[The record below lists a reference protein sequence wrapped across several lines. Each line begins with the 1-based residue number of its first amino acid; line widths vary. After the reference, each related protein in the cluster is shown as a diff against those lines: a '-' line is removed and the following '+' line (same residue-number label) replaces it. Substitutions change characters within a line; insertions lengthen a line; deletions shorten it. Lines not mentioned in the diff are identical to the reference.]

1 MKKKKNKD
9 NSKIINKCVVIILKE
24 CLNYDI
30 KDIRKIIRDFNYQSC
45 KAANKGMAMKYFHEL
60 DMMNR
65 KNEDKNF
72 DRKVYEVAT
81 YGKQY
86 GSVIA
91 DEMKVIFPEANTM
104 NISTLRQQLVDGNWN
119 TNAKDILSCKANI
132 PNYKIT
138 TPYYIHNKNYKLRN
152 NGGWFVDL
160 AFFSITGQAKY
171 GFKKGHKFEFKIDKL
186 DNSKKTILTRIINGE
201 YKQGSAQISLTDKG
215 KIKLAI
221 SFSFDRKDTPPLN
234 KDKILGVDLGITN
247 IATMSIFD
255 VSKEDWDYLR
265 YNDRILSGKEVIAY
279 RQKCYNL
286 RRQLSI
292 STKVAGKGRIGHGRK
307 CRMKPLERIRN
318 KEHNFADLYN
328 HKVSKYIVE
337 LAEKNECATIQMED
351 LSKATKDINEMFLKS
366 WSYYDLQ
373 QKIIYKA
380 KEKGINVI
388 KVNPKY
394 TSKRCSKCGCIHEDN
409 RDCKN
414 NQAKFECKICGYKE
428 NADINASK
436 NISIPHIDTI
446 IDNTEILSNN

>member
-1 MKKKKNKD
+1 MKKKKDKE
-9 NSKIINKCVVIILKE
+9 NSNTINKCVTVILKK
-24 CLNYDI
+24 CLNYEM
-30 KDIRKIIRDFNYQSC
+30 KNTRKIIKDFNYLSC
-45 KAANKGMAMKYFHEL
+45 KAANKGMIMKYLHEL

-65 KNEDKNF
+65 KNENKKF
-72 DRKVYEVAT
+72 DRKIYEVAT

-86 GSVIA
+86 SSVIE
-91 DEMKVIFPEANTM
+91 DEMKIIFSEANTG

-138 TPYYIHNKNYKLRN
+138 TPYYVHNNNYKLRN
-152 NGGWFVDL
+152 NGGWFVDIS
-160 AFFSITGQAKY
+160 FFSVAGAHNLGLKRGY
-171 GFKKGHKFEFKIDKL
+171 KFDFEIDKI
-186 DNSKKTILTRIINGE
+186 DNSKKTILTKIINGE

-221 SFSFDRKDTPPLN
+221 SFSFERKNIPPLN
-234 KDKILGVDLGITN
+234 KDKILGIDLGITN

-255 VSKEDWDYLR
+255 VEKEDWDYLR
-265 YNDRILSGKEVIAY
+265 YNDRILSGKEVIAF

-292 STKVAGKGRIGHGRK
+292 SNKVAGNGKIGHGKK
-307 CRMKPLERIRN
+307 CRMKSSQKIRN

-337 LAEKNECATIQMED
+337 LAEKNRCATIQMEN
-351 LSKATKDINEMFLKS
+351 LSEATKEVNDMFLKS

-388 KVNPKY
+388 KINPQY

-414 NQAKFECKICGYKE
+414 NQSKFECKICGYKE

-446 IDNTEILSNN
+446 IKETEILK